1 MCSTYLY
8 TIYWTVSKAGL
19 DESEH
24 SSCVL
29 YKDRIVG
36 LMGFTVSK
44 HYGQGKLAN
53 LSDLHDWQTHPSER
67 LHRLECHKPET

>member
-1 MCSTYLY
+1 MYIY
-8 TIYWTVSKAGL
+8 TIYWTVSKVGL

-24 SSCVL
+24 TSCVL

-36 LMGFTVSK
+36 LMGFTVSQ

-53 LSDLHDWQTHPSER
+53 LSDLNVWQTHTAQ
-67 LHRLECHKPET
+67 K